1 VWNRREKADQEEKH
15 KDAAMGETSLLSI
28 CITALLIQNVALF
41 YLLGMCP
48 FVALSRSLTTAF
60 GMGAAVI
67 FVVTLTSSANWVIYQ
82 ILEATGSLII
92 QYIVFIIVIA
102 ACVQLVEM
110 IMERFFPALQASF
123 GIFLP
128 LITVNCTVLFISLKV
143 TTVENLSYIQTVVYA
158 ISAAIGFWLAM
169 IIVAAIYEKLDLIG
183 KVPKGLQGPGII
195 MIITGIIALAFMGFS
210 GMV

>member
-1 VWNRREKADQEEKH
+1 MYQ
-15 KDAAMGETSLLSI
+15 LLE
-28 CITALLIQNVALF
+28 
-41 YLLGMCP
+41 M
-48 FVALSRSLTTAF
+48 
-60 GMGAAVI
+60 
-67 FVVTLTSSANWVIYQ
+67 
-82 ILEATGSLII
+82 TGSLII

-110 IMERFFPALQASF
+110 IMEKFFPVLQASF

-143 TTVENLSYIQTVVYA
+143 TTVDGLNYIQAVVYS

-169 IIVAAIYEKLDLIG
+169 VLVAAIYEKLDLIG
-183 KVPKGLQGPGII
+183 NVPKGLKGPGII
-195 MIITGIIALAFMGFS
+195 MIITGIMALAFMGFS

>member
-1 VWNRREKADQEEKH
+1 
-15 KDAAMGETSLLSI
+15 MGETSILSI
-28 CITALLIQNVALF
+28 FFTALLIQNVALY

-48 FVALSRSLTTAF
+48 FVALSRSLKTAI

-67 FVVTLTSSANWVIYQ
+67 FVVTLTSSANWVMYQ
-82 ILEATGSLII
+82 LLEKTGSQII

-110 IMERFFPALQASF
+110 IMDRFFPALQAAF

-143 TTVENLSYIQTVVYA
+143 TTVEGLSYIQTVVYSV
-158 ISAAIGFWLAM
+158 SAAIGFWLK
-169 IIVAAIYEKLDLIG
+169 IV
-183 KVPKGLQGPGII
+183 
-195 MIITGIIALAFMGFS
+195 
-210 GMV
+210 

>member
-1 VWNRREKADQEEKH
+1 
-15 KDAAMGETSLLSI
+15 M
-28 CITALLIQNVALF
+28 
-41 YLLGMCP
+41 
-48 FVALSRSLTTAF
+48 
-60 GMGAAVI
+60 
-67 FVVTLTSSANWVIYQ
+67 
-82 ILEATGSLII
+82 II

-143 TTVENLSYIQTVVYA
+143 TTVDNLSYIQAVVYS

-169 IIVAAIYEKLDLIG
+169 IMVAAIYEKLDLIG
-183 KVPKGLQGPGII
+183 RVPKGLQGPGII
-195 MIITGIIALAFMGFS
+195 MIITGIMALAFMGFS

>member
-1 VWNRREKADQEEKH
+1 MD
-15 KDAAMGETSLLSI
+15 GTSLLSI
-28 CITALLIQNVALF
+28 FITALLIQNVALF

-48 FVALSRSLTTAF
+48 FVAMTRSLKTAF

-67 FVVTLTSSANWVIYQ
+67 FVVTLTSSVNWAMYQ
-82 ILEATGSLII
+82 FLEKTGSLIL

-110 IMERFFPALQASF
+110 IMERFFPILQASF

-128 LITVNCTVLFISLKV
+128 LITVNCIVLFISLKI
-143 TTVENLSYIQTVVYA
+143 TTVDGLSFIQAIVYSF
-158 ISAAIGFWLAM
+158 SAALGFWLAM
-169 IIVAAIYEKLDLIG
+169 ILVAAIYEKLELIG
-183 KVPKGLQGPGII
+183 NVPKGLKGPGII
-195 MIITGIIALAFMGFS
+195 IIITGIMALAFMGFS